1 MNHIQEMIRAQAPED
16 QESYAQ
22 GLIEAATWFAWWKN
36 GTQWCGSGMITL
48 KDFKKEVKEAI

>member
-1 MNHIQEMIRAQAPED
+1 MIRAQAPED